1 MFPLTSEMQMDVEIK
16 MDQLT
21 FDLAHQVAVNELIRF
36 ILIEMASGDGGS
48 AFRNRLR
55 KIEEGVV
62 TSLRSSRHFPAIG
75 DQEEAVIREAACGFV
90 TRLIASI
97 PTQVAKE

>member
-1 MFPLTSEMQMDVEIK
+1 MDVEIK

-55 KIEEGVV
+55 RIEEGVV
-62 TSLRSSRHFPAIG
+62 DNLNRRPHFPGILLA
-75 DQEEAVIREAACGFV
+75 EEAVIREAACGFV

-97 PTQVAKE
+97 PAPVLAAGWI

>member
-1 MFPLTSEMQMDVEIK
+1 MDVEIK

-48 AFRNRLR
+48 TFRNRLR
-55 KIEEGVV
+55 RIEEGVV
-62 TSLRSSRHFPAIG
+62 DNLNRRPHFPGIPLA
-75 DQEEAVIREAACGFV
+75 EEAVIREAACGFV
-90 TRLIASI
+90 TRLIGSI
-97 PTQVAKE
+97 PTPDGRKR

>member
-1 MFPLTSEMQMDVEIK
+1 MDVEIK

-21 FDLAHQVAVNELIRF
+21 FDLAHQVAVNELIRA

-55 KIEEGVV
+55 RIEEGVV
-62 TSLRSSRHFPAIG
+62 DNLNRRPHFPGIPFGGRSRHSGSRVRLRYAADRNDLDAGPSDAMTG
-75 DQEEAVIREAACGFV
+75 VRE
-90 TRLIASI
+90 
-97 PTQVAKE
+97 Q